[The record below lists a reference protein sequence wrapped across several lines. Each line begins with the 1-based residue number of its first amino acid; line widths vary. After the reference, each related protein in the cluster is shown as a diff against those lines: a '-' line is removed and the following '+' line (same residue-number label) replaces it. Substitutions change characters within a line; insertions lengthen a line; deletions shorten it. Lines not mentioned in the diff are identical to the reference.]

1 MLLLLLLLSPHP
13 KVGRPLYS
21 SRTYTRRLQLQ
32 STPIPTSRR
41 SICGGGGSQRGASHR
56 SCPDHSAGRR
66 SLVAAP
72 LTPTRGRGATSL
84 STPPFN
90 AVSETG
96 GRKEPW
102 PRILRGPRPPP
113 PVRIAKAGR
122 RQARYHAGPAASR
135 GRPSRGLSRR
145 DKCRPSS
152 GRDTRRSA
160 AGPRV
165 ATPRG
170 RPQKGSRGL
179 RRGPPPSVSP
189 HSQTALMAPR
199 LSLLVAS
206 VGHPGRL
213 PARSPHTPTLTTRPG
228 AQATTTP
235 QVAES

>member
-1 MLLLLLLLSPHP
+1 MEYTRPSQISSQLPNGFRFSAGLACRSAAQTTDPSEIATMLLLGAGAPLSTPKSRASSLLLAYVHAPAP
-13 KVGRPLYS
+13 
-21 SRTYTRRLQLQ
+21 
-32 STPIPTSRR
+32 TPINP
-41 SICGGGGSQRGASHR
+41 ICGGGGSQRGASHR
-56 SCPDHSAGRR
+56 SGPDHSAGRR

-96 GRKEPW
+96 GRN
-102 PRILRGPRPPP
+102 RGLGSCGPPP

-179 RRGPPPSVSP
+179 RRGPPPP
-189 HSQTALMAPR
+189 FPR
-199 LSLLVAS
+199 THKL
-206 VGHPGRL
+206 H
-213 PARSPHTPTLTTRPG
+213 
-228 AQATTTP
+228 
-235 QVAES
+235 

>member
-1 MLLLLLLLSPHP
+1 MLLLGAGAPLSTPKSRASSLLLAYVHAPAP
-13 KVGRPLYS
+13 
-21 SRTYTRRLQLQ
+21 
-32 STPIPTSRR
+32 TPINP
-41 SICGGGGSQRGASHR
+41 ICGGGGSQRGASHR
-56 SCPDHSAGRR
+56 SGPDHSAGRR

-102 PRILRGPRPPP
+102 PRILRAPPSP
-113 PVRIAKAGR
+113 SANAKAGR

-179 RRGPPPSVSP
+179 EARGPPPF
-189 HSQTALMAPR
+189 PR
-199 LSLLVAS
+199 THKL
-206 VGHPGRL
+206 H
-213 PARSPHTPTLTTRPG
+213 
-228 AQATTTP
+228 
-235 QVAES
+235 